1 MASITKL
8 NITFTDGTTVLN
20 ASIMSAFQ
28 SKINEIIDKVN
39 GGVTPE
45 TVATPVISISGTS
58 ATISCSTSGATIYY
72 TLNGATPTTSSTRY
86 TGAITLSS
94 ACTIKAIA
102 VKSGMNNSSVASR
115 SYTPS
120 STWRDYVASA
130 ENVTN
135 NEFVAAYVDAND
147 NLIYGVREDNS
158 IYSADISSDT
168 TDQSYGGAEVLSAIT
183 TMENNG
189 RPQQELVNN

>member
-1 MASITKL
+1 MANITKL

-20 ASIMSAFQ
+20 ASIMNAFQ

-45 TVATPVISISGTS
+45 TVARPVISISGTS
-58 ATISCSTSGATIYY
+58 AIISCSTSGATIYY
-72 TLNGATPTTSSTRY
+72 TLNGATPTTSSTQY
-86 TGAITLSS
+86 SSPITLSG

-102 VKSGMNNSSVASR
+102 VKSGMNDSSVASEP
-115 SYTPS
+115 YPPS
-120 STWRDYVASA
+120 STWRDYVTSA

-147 NLIYGVREDNS
+147 NLIYGVREDDS
-158 IYSADISSDT
+158 IYSVDISSDS
-168 TDQSYGGAEVLSAIT
+168 TDQSYGGDEVLSAIT

>member
-1 MASITKL
+1 MANIPKL
-8 NITFTDGTTVLN
+8 NYSFVDGQTAIHDYHLN
-20 ASIMSAFQ
+20 DMVDR
-28 SKINEIIDKVN
+28 INQLIDVV
-39 GGVTPE
+39 GGVTPSQ
-45 TVATPVISISGTS
+45 TVAAPVIYISGST

-72 TLNGATPTTSSTRY
+72 TLNGTTPTTSSTQY

-102 VKSGMNNSSVASR
+102 VKSGMNNSSVASK
-115 SYTPS
+115 SYSPS
-120 STWRDYVASA
+120 STWRDYVTSA

-135 NEFVAAYVDAND
+135 NEFVAAYVDAN
-147 NLIYGVREDNS
+147 NKLIYGVREDGS

-168 TDQSYGGAEVLSAIT
+168 TDQSYGGAEVLGAIT